1 LSDKSSKT
9 TNESME
15 KTRLYH
21 EQYLRAVSNPLRRRI
36 LKAIKDGYVTVED
49 LKLKIG
55 LDDRTLKWH
64 LDLLEHDF
72 CVEKEINQGKL
83 TYRLTKEGRVI
94 DYLE

>member
-1 LSDKSSKT
+1 MSDKSSKT
-9 TNESME
+9 TDDSME

-83 TYRLTKEGRVI
+83 VYRLTKEGKVI